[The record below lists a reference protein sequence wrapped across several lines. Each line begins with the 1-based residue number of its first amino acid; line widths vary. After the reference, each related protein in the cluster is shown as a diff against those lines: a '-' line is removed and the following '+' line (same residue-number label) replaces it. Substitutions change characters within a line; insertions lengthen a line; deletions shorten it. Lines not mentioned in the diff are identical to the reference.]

1 MHKFSR
7 KFITEWRKL
16 GLPFDKQTIVAAV
29 SGGADSTALLLVLQD
44 LRNRKKLN
52 LRIIIAHYNHNLRG
66 TDSELDWQFVRNLT
80 ENYNFEFVLGIGKA
94 SARGNLEQNA
104 RTGRYQFLRETAE
117 NLHASII
124 LTAHTINDQA
134 ESILLN
140 LIRGSGLDGLTGI
153 KQKREIDEK
162 SKILLARPL
171 LSWAKRS
178 DTEKFCLEN
187 NVEFRHDA
195 MNEILSFKRV
205 RVRKIL
211 LPLLKELNPKIIET
225 LARTACLLREDFE
238 ALQNIAEQN
247 GKSLRPFES
256 ENNAANPTEKFL
268 LIKDL
273 INQIPSIRRYFL
285 RQWLKN
291 ERGDLRQLTA
301 QHFEAIEQLISS
313 RKSGKTVQLPGGALI
328 VKGNG
333 KLVFKNNFNKPE

>member
-1 MHKFSR
+1 
-7 KFITEWRKL
+7 
-16 GLPFDKQTIVAAV
+16 
-29 SGGADSTALLLVLQD
+29 
-44 LRNRKKLN
+44 
-52 LRIIIAHYNHNLRG
+52 
-66 TDSELDWQFVRNLT
+66 
-80 ENYNFEFVLGIGKA
+80 
-94 SARGNLEQNA
+94 
-104 RTGRYQFLRETAE
+104 
-117 NLHASII
+117 
-124 LTAHTINDQA
+124 
-134 ESILLN
+134 
-140 LIRGSGLDGLTGI
+140 
-153 KQKREIDEK
+153 
-162 SKILLARPL
+162 
-171 LSWAKRS
+171 
-178 DTEKFCLEN
+178 
-187 NVEFRHDA
+187 
-195 MNEILSFKRV
+195 MNEDLSFERV

-247 GKSLRPFES
+247 GKSLRPFEF